1 MDVSIS
7 LLSQWRSLVPFLG
20 DVLGSTAEVILE
32 TPEDGIIAV
41 ANGILMGHRVGDPL
55 TPQTADLIDRG
66 IDRGGDSYT
75 CAGHNPA
82 SGKPVRRWPYFIRSD
97 EASELTAVLS
107 VYLDLSDYV
116 DAIQSLTNLV
126 GDRVPQYT
134 DLPLVKE
141 DKCGAV
147 SSALIEMGLAH
158 VEPHRLTESEKQQM
172 VLILDR
178 HGVFDTKGA
187 VPEIASQLGVSDAT
201 IYRYLTAATRLKKR
215 EQAKKASADKQPE
228 N

>member
-66 IDRGGDSYT
+66 IDRGRDFYT

-82 SGKPVRRWPYFIRSD
+82 SGKPIRRWHYFIRSD

-134 DLPLVKE
+134 DLPLEKE
-141 DKCGAV
+141 DKRGAV

-158 VEPHRLTESEKQQM
+158 HRLTESEKQQM

-201 IYRYLTAATRLKKR
+201 IYRYLTAATRLKRR